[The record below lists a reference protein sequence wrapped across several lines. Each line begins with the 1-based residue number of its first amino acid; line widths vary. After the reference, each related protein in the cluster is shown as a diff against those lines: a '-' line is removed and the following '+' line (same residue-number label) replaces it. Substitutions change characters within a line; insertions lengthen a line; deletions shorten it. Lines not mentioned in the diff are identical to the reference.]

1 MAKIITL
8 KEEMLIGGNSQ
19 EQIYPKTHTKAVF
32 SADGTDLQ
40 STIDNVEKGDLLEDN
55 SIKTRHIA
63 DGNVTTEKLEDAAV
77 TSEKIGLREVKTANI
92 AVKAITYNEL
102 DSAAVTKPKIAEGAV
117 VTTKIADAAVT
128 ADKIADQSIS
138 SDKLAEGSVRNEH
151 ITDTA
156 VDTRTIQ
163 NNAVTTDK
171 INDKAVTY
179 SKMAAKAVGN
189 THLVDAS
196 VDNRVLDDNAVTT
209 EKIADASVTGAKLQ
223 EHTVS
228 EDKVAADA
236 VSTRTIVDGNVT
248 ERKLGDDAV
257 STVKIIN
264 EAVTTPKIKDGAV
277 TNDKLADKT
286 ITIDKFESNLKNAIE
301 AATGMPDDVMKQFLQ
316 LSESVSALQDTVYPI
331 TLGLNINY
339 VSNAYSVNFT
349 VRNQGKAF
357 TPDTLLLSKT
367 LANGTVKTLS
377 NIPASDG
384 VASTP
389 VESNR
394 EIFKLD
400 IAAKGHTSKST
411 SQTRYI
417 CYAGADSAATI
428 STDIVAK
435 FGMRSTTSVNFNP
448 SVTTAA
454 GQYIWLVVPEFLT
467 INKVT
472 SSGFD
477 VTLSAAQTVTTSLG
491 NFKAY
496 RTANTL
502 TAATWNLVIS

>member
-1 MAKIITL
+1 MKTDDYNDQSVTAEKIKDGSISTQKL
-8 KEEMLIGGNSQ
+8 
-19 EQIYPKTHTKAVF
+19 
-32 SADGTDLQ
+32 ADGSVTT
-40 STIDNVEKGDLLEDN
+40 SK
-55 SIKTRHIA
+55 IA
-63 DGNVTTEKLEDAAV
+63 DENVTTEKLEDAAV
-77 TSEKIGLREVKTANI
+77 TSEKIGLREIRTANI
-92 AVKAITYNEL
+92 ALKAITYNEL
-102 DSAAVTKPKIAEGAV
+102 DSGAVTKPKIADGAV
-117 VTTKIADAAVT
+117 TT
-128 ADKIADQSIS
+128 DKIADQSIS
-138 SDKLAEGSVRNEH
+138 SDKLAENSVCNEH

-156 VDTRTIQ
+156 VDARTIQ

-171 INDKAVTY
+171 IKDKAVTY

-196 VDNRVLDDNAVTT
+196 VDNRVLNDNAVTT
-209 EKIADASVTGAKLQ
+209 EKIVDASITGVKLQ

-228 EDKVAADA
+228 EDKMAANA

-248 ERKLGDDAV
+248 ERKLDDDAV

-301 AATGMPDDVMKQFLQ
+301 AATGMPEDVMKQFLQ

-357 TPDTLLLSKT
+357 IPDTLLLSKT

-428 STDIVAK
+428 SADIVAK
-435 FGMRSTTSVNFNP
+435 FGMKSTTGVSFNP

-454 GQYIWLVVPEFLT
+454 GQYIWLIVPIDLT